1 MVDQSSR
8 PQSGD
13 ATSGSANG
21 SGKLSGN
28 SLAASLALD
37 LGGKSGFGDQQWNNG
52 ISAGMNFPAF
62 PFATGNGE
70 GTSAIGSLPSSGDT
84 VWILVAVAVVGTLYF
99 ITHRGG

>member
-1 MVDQSSR
+1 MPDQSSM
-8 PQSGD
+8 PISGD
-13 ATSGSANG
+13 AKSGSASG

-52 ISAGMNFPAF
+52 ISSSMNFPAF

-70 GTSAIGSLPSSGDT
+70 GSAAISTSSNQTLWIVAAI
-84 VWILVAVAVVGTLYF
+84 VVGAALIYF
-99 ITHRGG
+99 AKQGG